1 MAGLRRCHSCRL
13 GRRTLAGAVI
23 RRRFGSIR
31 QLPSGRWQAAY
42 SAPNGRRVLAPH
54 TFAKRADAEAWLVDR
69 RREIDAALWNPAAA
83 RPQRTQFAAYS
94 TRWLANR
101 DLRPRTRQTYKHIL
115 TRRLLP
121 TFGEHQ
127 LAAITP
133 QDVRDWHS
141 ELLPGKPAMR
151 SQCYAL
157 LRAILNTALS
167 DELITANPCRIRG
180 AGATQRARKIRPAT
194 VHELAELT
202 AAMPDR
208 LKLAVPLASWCALR
222 FGELIELRRGDI
234 DINDEVIRLRRAAAK
249 VTGAKDGHIIGEP
262 KSRAGIRNIS
272 IPPHLL
278 VTVEDH
284 LTKHVAPQRDALL
297 FPSIPGGT
305 HHLTLS
311 SMYRVWNRARNR
323 VGCPDLRFH
332 DLRHTGAVLAAATG
346 ATLPELMAR
355 LGHSTVGAALKYQHA
370 AQGRDREIA
379 ALLSKLADST

>member
-1 MAGLRRCHSCRL
+1 M
-13 GRRTLAGAVI
+13 
-23 RRRFGSIR
+23 
-31 QLPSGRWQAAY
+31 
-42 SAPNGRRVLAPH
+42 N
-54 TFAKRADAEAWLVDR
+54 R

-208 LKLAVPLASWCALR
+208 LKLAVPLASSVR
-222 FGELIELRRGDI
+222 TPIRRTH
-234 DINDEVIRLRRAAAK
+234 RTTPRRHRHQRRSDPVAPRRHRHRRQ
-249 VTGAKDGHIIGEP
+249 DGRVIGEP
-262 KSRAGIRNIS
+262 KSRRNPPR

-284 LTKHVAPQRDALL
+284 LTNTRCTATRRAA
-297 FPSIPGGT
+297 IPLPYRAADTISRCLRCTACGT
-305 HHLTLS
+305 E
-311 SMYRVWNRARNR
+311 
-323 VGCPDLRFH
+323 P
-332 DLRHTGAVLAAATG
+332 ATG
-346 ATLPELMAR
+346 SVVRICA
-355 LGHSTVGAALKYQHA
+355 ST
-370 AQGRDREIA
+370 I
-379 ALLSKLADST
+379 

>member
-1 MAGLRRCHSCRL
+1 MEP
-13 GRRTLAGAVI
+13 
-23 RRRFGSIR
+23 RRR
-31 QLPSGRWQAAY
+31 P
-42 SAPNGRRVLAPH
+42 P
-54 TFAKRADAEAWLVDR
+54 K
-69 RREIDAALWNPAAA
+69 
-83 RPQRTQFAAYS
+83 RTQFAAYS

-127 LAAITP
+127 LAAIAP

-234 DINDEVIRLRRAAAK
+234 DINDEVIRFRRAAAK
-249 VTGAKDGHIIGEP
+249 AHRRQRRTHHRRTKEP
-262 KSRAGIRNIS
+262 RRN
-272 IPPHLL
+272 PQHQHPATPTR
-278 VTVEDH
+278 TVEDH

-305 HHLTLS
+305 HHLTLVFDVPRVEQS
-311 SMYRVWNRARNR
+311 PQPGRSAGSALPRFATYRRSAGRCDRCDSARADGPARSQHGR
-323 VGCPDLRFH
+323 R
-332 DLRHTGAVLAAATG
+332 GAEIPTRRTRPRPRDRGAAVEARRQHITAEWWG
-346 ATLPELMAR
+346 LTTPATLYRQSLT
-355 LGHSTVGAALKYQHA
+355 GC
-370 AQGRDREIA
+370 
-379 ALLSKLADST
+379 

>member
-1 MAGLRRCHSCRL
+1 MAGGSLHRTPSRNEPMLRH
-13 GRRTLAGAVI
+13 
-23 RRRFGSIR
+23 GS
-31 QLPSGRWQAAY
+31 S
-42 SAPNGRRVLAPH
+42 
-54 TFAKRADAEAWLVDR
+54 TADAKSTPHCGTPPP
-69 RREIDAALWNPAAA
+69 PAHNA
-83 RPQRTQFAAYS
+83 PIPAYS

-297 FPSIPGGT
+297 FPSDTG
-305 HHLTLS
+305 
-311 SMYRVWNRARNR
+311 
-323 VGCPDLRFH
+323 
-332 DLRHTGAVLAAATG
+332 RHTPSHAVFDVPRVEQSPQPGRSSGSA
-346 ATLPELMAR
+346 LPRFETFRRSAGRCDRCDSAR
-355 LGHSTVGAALKYQHA
+355 ADGAARSQH
-370 AQGRDREIA
+370 GRRGAEIP
-379 ALLSKLADST
+379 TRRTRPRP